1 MICFF
6 NLWNLINK
14 KILVNNQSRIKII
27 EQLQIAKYPMMI
39 EKQLVKFEDLTQ
51 EQINDGNYDFLVK
64 MPIYNLTKE
73 RIEELQ
79 AEQKYLENQITHLNS
94 KTCKDLWMDDI
105 KDFEKE
111 YTTFMKSYYEDQA
124 LNPEE
129 YLNTGLRL
137 PRVMNMKKKKT
148 NTTPTP
154 K

>member
-1 MICFF
+1 
-6 NLWNLINK
+6 
-14 KILVNNQSRIKII
+14 
-27 EQLQIAKYPMMI
+27 
-39 EKQLVKFEDLTQ
+39 
-51 EQINDGNYDFLVK
+51 

-79 AEQKYLENQITHLNS
+79 AEQKDLENQITHLNS

-129 YLNTGLRL
+129 YLNTGILNEMQFKPAAR
-137 PRVMNMKKKKT
+137 PSTKTFPKPSYSEVSKKT
-148 NTTPTP
+148 L
-154 K
+154 